1 MTKQVMVQEN
11 VIDFLLFSLL
21 KMTSKDIAE
30 WKDEKVAF
38 YCAKRA
44 YADMNRT
51 LRFSKTYE
59 ENGESNKPGRKKF
72 SECICNNIVREVLDI
87 LMMSPMTQKI
97 FDDWHEK
104 ICEKIISIASEC
116 PISVEEKILDE
127 MVKHCGANQVCK
139 KRLYYGQAQK
149 WLNMTIKYMWI
160 TGKWETEFERIE
172 SCLHIPVDNYIIE
185 AAKNE
190 YGGKDALEEI
200 IDDEK
205 KENGRKKIDPRSRWN
220 KDQYTRFQ
228 MALKGRLGEQMP
240 LEWEGKAWMEM
251 ASKNQKG

>member
-1 MTKQVMVQEN
+1 MTKQVMVKEN

-44 YADMNRT
+44 YADMDRT

-59 ENGESNKPGRKKF
+59 EKGESNKPDRKEF
-72 SECICNNIVREVLDI
+72 SECICMNIARKVLDM
-87 LMMSPMTQKI
+87 LEKSPTEQAK
-97 FDDWHEK
+97 FDEWHGETCK
-104 ICEKIISIASEC
+104 KIISIASEC

-172 SCLHIPVDNYIIE
+172 SCLHIPIDNYIIE
-185 AAKNE
+185 AVKNE
-190 YGGKDALEEI
+190 YGGEDVLEKI
-200 IDDEK
+200 INDEK
-205 KENGRKKIDPRSRWN
+205 KEKGRKKIDPWSRWG
-220 KDQYTRFQ
+220 KGQYTRFQ
-228 MALKGRLGEQMP
+228 AAIKEKLGEQMP
-240 LEWEGKAWMEM
+240 LEWEGKAWVEM
-251 ASKNQKG
+251 ASKNQKR

>member
-139 KRLYYGQAQK
+139 KKIVLWSGAKMVEYDDKIY
-149 WLNMTIKYMWI
+149 
-160 TGKWETEFERIE
+160 
-172 SCLHIPVDNYIIE
+172 VDY
-185 AAKNE
+185 
-190 YGGKDALEEI
+190 
-200 IDDEK
+200 
-205 KENGRKKIDPRSRWN
+205 R
-220 KDQYTRFQ
+220 
-228 MALKGRLGEQMP
+228 
-240 LEWEGKAWMEM
+240 
-251 ASKNQKG
+251 